1 MNTNNNSNKSNSNQ
15 LPSLLMG
22 GAGGGSFLIGAAT
35 SNSGKTTF
43 TMGLLRALRNRGYN
57 IQPYKCG
64 PDYIDTMFHH
74 LASGNESINLDSFMS
89 SEEHIKELFEAPQP
103 PRGASIRVDDIEN
116 TIENQAPA
124 RPVLS
129 SKASQSERLGGAG
142 GSIVEGVMGL
152 FDGYD
157 KSKGSSAEIAML
169 LDIPVI
175 LVVNAKSVAYSVAPL
190 IHGFKTFNPKLKLAG
205 VVFNMV
211 ASENHYKFLKDA
223 CEDAGVVC
231 LGYMQKN
238 PNLNIPGRHLGLT
251 ISAKEE
257 MEMLINLAAEE
268 VEKHVDLA
276 PLCPLG
282 HLPRGGERH
291 PESMKLEN
299 PQAALPLGGAGR
311 GAWSIAIANDE
322 AFNFTYKA
330 NIDSLSQLGEV
341 RFFSPLNDSVLPSCD
356 LLYIPGGYPELFLD
370 QLSSN
375 VAMLHC
381 VKAFAEQGGR
391 IYAECGGFMYLCNN
405 IDGTPLCDVLPLQAT
420 MQNARLHLGYRSMMW
435 NGKEIRGHEFHYSE
449 VVPQEMPDSVQIFQ
463 LQSSSKGTVV
473 STPIYRYKNVIAG
486 YTHWYWAEQGFP
498 FFALE

>member
-1 MNTNNNSNKSNSNQ
+1 MKEQDNNSNCKEVTSNS
-15 LPSLLMG
+15 SLMG
-22 GAGGGSFLIGAAT
+22 RSGGASFLIGAAT

-74 LASGNESINLDSFMS
+74 LASGNESVNLDSFMS
-89 SEEHIKELFEAPQP
+89 SQEHIKELFEAPQP

-124 RPVLS
+124 RP
-129 SKASQSERLGGAG
+129 LGGSG

-223 CEDAGVVC
+223 CEDAGVPC

-257 MEMLINLAAEE
+257 METLINLAAEE
-268 VEKHVDLA
+268 VEAHVELDKLLA
-276 PLCPLG
+276 L
-282 HLPRGGERH
+282 
-291 PESMKLEN
+291 
-299 PQAALPLGGAGR
+299 
-311 GAWSIAIANDE
+311 
-322 AFNFTYKA
+322 
-330 NIDSLSQLGEV
+330 
-341 RFFSPLNDSVLPSCD
+341 
-356 LLYIPGGYPELFLD
+356 
-370 QLSSN
+370 
-375 VAMLHC
+375 
-381 VKAFAEQGGR
+381 
-391 IYAECGGFMYLCNN
+391 
-405 IDGTPLCDVLPLQAT
+405 
-420 MQNARLHLGYRSMMW
+420 
-435 NGKEIRGHEFHYSE
+435 
-449 VVPQEMPDSVQIFQ
+449 
-463 LQSSSKGTVV
+463 
-473 STPIYRYKNVIAG
+473 
-486 YTHWYWAEQGFP
+486 
-498 FFALE
+498 